1 MATRKKQALL
11 LTHRGF
17 TVGELLVT
25 TSVIAILGAMAVP
38 GFNSQWR
45 AHKLNAA
52 ATKVLGELVWAKTK
66 AVQENNQFIVSFPSN
81 TSLKILDDD
90 DNNGSENVGV
100 EWTKTLS
107 FNDEYPGVTL
117 SMGEGDP
124 NPAFSPRGTTGGETI
139 ITVTNSS
146 DTKTVRVRIAG
157 SVKID

>member
-11 LTHRGF
+11 LTNRGF

-25 TSVIAILGAMAVP
+25 TSVIAILGAIAVP
-38 GFNSQWR
+38 SFNSQM
-45 AHKLNAA
+45 KVYQLNG
-52 ATKVLGELVWAKTK
+52 ATRKVSGELMWARAK

-100 EWTKTLS
+100 EWTKTQS

-139 ITVTNSS
+139 ITVTSS
-146 DTKTVRVRIAG
+146 SGTKTVTVRIAG